1 MMAPWT
7 SRLIFFQRAPFSGCF
22 WSPCWSLGCSER
34 KFCLQQAD
42 GPLSMGN
49 ALEQRNHGISPT
61 GESTD
66 PRTVSSHELHV
77 QLLGKSRGGLPSFAD
92 LTRAPR
98 PDPAGGQSAG
108 RGVARAMPH
117 RVHRG
122 RRRLAALLT
131 APPGRPRSRPSCAT
145 TAPRAAPR
153 AAPSATAA
161 VIGLDLAF
169 NAAVIGFDLAQ
180 HRRPPRLWAGR
191 QQRQQHHGQHHRRQQ

>member
-1 MMAPWT
+1 MVTAGLSASAPLAAPCTAPAALLCARSTVAALLPPMMAPWT

-92 LTRAPR
+92 LTRGPRAPR
-98 PDPAGGQSAG
+98 PTAHG
-108 RGVARAMPH
+108 RTR
-117 RVHRG
+117 RG
-122 RRRLAALLT
+122 T
-131 APPGRPRSRPSCAT
+131 ESRPRRCASD
-145 TAPRAAPR
+145 AAPR
-153 AAPSATAA
+153 PQGAAAAGGKRINIYLITAELSKMKR
-161 VIGLDLAF
+161 I
-169 NAAVIGFDLAQ
+169 Q
-180 HRRPPRLWAGR
+180 WP
-191 QQRQQHHGQHHRRQQ
+191 